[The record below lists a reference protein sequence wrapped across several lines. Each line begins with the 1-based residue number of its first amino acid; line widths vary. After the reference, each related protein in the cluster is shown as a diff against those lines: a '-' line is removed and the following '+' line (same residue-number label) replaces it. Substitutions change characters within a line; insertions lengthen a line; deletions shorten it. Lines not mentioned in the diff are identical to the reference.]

1 MRKKGLTLIELIV
14 IIAIIA
20 TIAAI
25 LLPPM
30 LEYIDKH
37 DKNPKPTDD
46 WIIVL
51 NDNGNALYNCR
62 SLDVT
67 TAGTVYATLLDGTK
81 LQLSAVNCIVLEDAS
96 EDTLYAM
103 KKQYLEEGEG

>member
-20 TIAAI
+20 TLAAI
-25 LLPPM
+25 IIPAF
-30 LEYIDKH
+30 LEFRDKH

-51 NDNGNALYNCR
+51 NDNGNTLYNCR

-103 KKQYLEEGEG
+103 KKQYLEEGEI